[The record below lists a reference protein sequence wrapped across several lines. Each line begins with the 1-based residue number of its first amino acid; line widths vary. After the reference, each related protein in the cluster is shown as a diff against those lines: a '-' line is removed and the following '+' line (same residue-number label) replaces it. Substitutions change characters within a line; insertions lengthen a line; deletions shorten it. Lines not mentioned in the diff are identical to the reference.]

1 MRLPILSSL
10 TLRENALVYMSKLIT
25 GSLIVWYGLRALGIP
40 QPFWAMISVI
50 VVTEPAL
57 DIAKR
62 NFRARLINTVNGTIA
77 AALALWLFGATFFAT
92 LAAMTVATL
101 VAMSVGR
108 YPDNWRLAPN
118 TTVILMSAALTGTG
132 FADELRLATLRV
144 AEVLT
149 GSSVALLQTIAYGWI
164 FRHFAKDTEEFP

>member
-1 MRLPILSSL
+1 MKTRSSL
-10 TLRENALVYMSKLIT
+10 
-25 GSLIVWYGLRALGIP
+25 
-40 QPFWAMISVI
+40 
-50 VVTEPAL
+50 
-57 DIAKR
+57 
-62 NFRARLINTVNGTIA
+62 
-77 AALALWLFGATFFAT
+77 FGVTFFAT

-144 AEVLT
+144 TEVLT
-149 GSSVALLQTIAYGWI
+149 GSSDALLQTIAYG
-164 FRHFAKDTEEFP
+164 